1 MLVINIIL
9 LIALRITFFITLSI
23 QCYNDVH
30 YTIYFSWNCHG
41 RGNSLVR
48 FFPFLLSYTLYIC
61 NLWSLD
67 TFGVN
72 FNLHCCGIV
81 AYKPLVLQL
90 FLWHQGSHTRRD
102 FLLNFHVVF
111 IGIFKKR
118 LSVIYSS
125 QRIHPVEFHY
135 NWIITGIVTI
145 GYGSY
150 KISGYFIPT
159 QALCFSNQYF

>member
-41 RGNSLVR
+41 RGDSLVR

-90 FLWHQGSHTRRD
+90 FLWHQGSQNGRD
-102 FLLNFHVVF
+102 FFTKFSRCIYRYIFTTSYVSDLPWSQCIRPIVF
-111 IGIFKKR
+111 LFYFDSKKKLWKKR
-118 LSVIYSS
+118 GLS
-125 QRIHPVEFHY
+125 E
-135 NWIITGIVTI
+135 
-145 GYGSY
+145 
-150 KISGYFIPT
+150 
-159 QALCFSNQYF
+159 